1 MARLRNCVGFVLL
14 TILIERF
21 ISVWFDPSC
30 LYGDPDFE
38 LIMSVT
44 ETPFHEDFFTA
55 YRTLRPRSSGYENKM
70 AAYRLFYFLIMW
82 CHVDNE
88 DFRTNTLKSI
98 KDLSVIITELK

>member
-14 TILIERF
+14 AILIKRF
-21 ISVWFDPSC
+21 ISVLFDPSC
-30 LYGDPDFE
+30 LYGDPDFD

-55 YRTLRPRSSGYENKM
+55 YRKLRPRSSGYENKM
-70 AAYRLFYFLIMW
+70 AAYRLFYFLVMW

-98 KDLSVIITELK
+98 KDLFVIITELK